1 LHQLERKDREP
12 RIYLG
17 IHHQTRRTALLL
29 TRATF
34 IWIVNEAMRI
44 ELQICQLPSS
54 PLPEHCQVWSRA
66 ISQRTTMVAFFN
78 EKVELEVD
86 GQKLR
91 SILIDVRWGSAK
103 DDYAP
108 RSAEL
113 ALDPPLHEA
122 SGAVFMVESHFP

>member
-1 LHQLERKDREP
+1 
-12 RIYLG
+12 
-17 IHHQTRRTALLL
+17 
-29 TRATF
+29 
-34 IWIVNEAMRI
+34 MRS

-66 ISQRTTMVAFFN
+66 ISQRTTTVAFFN
-78 EKVELEVD
+78 EKVQLEVD

-91 SILIDVRWGSAK
+91 SILIDVPRGSAK
-103 DDYAP
+103 DDYAT

-122 SGAVFMVESHFP
+122 SGAVFIVESHFP